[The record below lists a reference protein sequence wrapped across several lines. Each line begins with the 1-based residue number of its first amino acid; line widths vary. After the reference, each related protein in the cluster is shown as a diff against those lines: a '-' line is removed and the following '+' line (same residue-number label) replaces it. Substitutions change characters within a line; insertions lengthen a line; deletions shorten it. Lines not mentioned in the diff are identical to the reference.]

1 MNVAISGSNGYLG
14 KKIRNSLKNDGYKT
28 IGLCRKPKNKDDFKF
43 VLDGNSV
50 NHQIFKKNKIE
61 TFIHCAWDMG
71 NPNEDQSY
79 KINVIGSKK
88 ILDEAIKDGV
98 KKIIFISSMSAYE
111 NCKSVYGKQKLEV
124 ESYYQKRNASIIRPG
139 LIWGDQKN
147 GGLYKKLNNIS
158 KLPFLIPVIFS
169 KKQHLYLLHEDD
181 LIKFIKKKI
190 KTKKINFSINTI
202 ANSNALTLKE
212 IINICQIKNGNKAF
226 LILIPWQII
235 WIIVKIAELLKI
247 SVPFKSDSIISLVNS
262 NPNPVFSKHTKRC
275 KAFTL

>member
-1 MNVAISGSNGYLG
+1 MNIAISGSNGYLG
-14 KKIRNSLKNDGYKT
+14 KKIRNSLKNDGFKT

-43 VLDGNSV
+43 ELDGNSI
-50 NHQIFKKNKIE
+50 NHQIFKKNKVD

-88 ILDEAIKDGV
+88 ILDEAIKNGV
-98 KKIIFISSMSAYE
+98 QKIIFISSMSAYGG
-111 NCKSVYGKQKLEV
+111 CKSVYGKQKLEV

-139 LIWGDQKN
+139 LIWGDQTN

-169 KKQHLYLLHEDD
+169 KKQYLYLLHEDD
-181 LIKFIKKKI
+181 LIKFIKKQI
-190 KTKKINFSINTI
+190 KNKKNNFSINTI
-202 ANSNALTLKE
+202 ANSNALKLKE

-226 LILIPWQII
+226 LIPIPWQII
-235 WIIVKIAELLKI
+235 WIMIKMAELLKI
-247 SVPFKSDSIISLVNS
+247 SVPFKSDGLISLLKS
-262 NPNPVFSKHTKRC
+262 NPNPVFSKFAKHCR
-275 KAFTL
+275 AFK